1 MYLRRKIVGFFLLAA
16 MLLPISAYGAE
27 ERYELPILMYHQ
39 VKHKNSGKDA
49 VQPWELEAD
58 LQYLA
63 EAGYTTVTMADLL
76 AFVDRGEPLPEK
88 PVMLTFDDG
97 YWNNY
102 LYVLPLLQQYD
113 AKIVLS
119 VIGKDAD
126 DFTQYHSTN
135 VDHAKMTWDQIAE
148 LAESGHVELQHH
160 TYNLH
165 DNTAFRIGC
174 TQGRGESDA
183 DYIRLLTEDT
193 LRLQED
199 IHRRTGAVPVAYA
212 YPYGKSSPLTDPV
225 LAELGF
231 RATLSCDY
239 GVNVITRDPDCL
251 WKLKRICRAHHQPVR
266 ELLPMAY
273 ETLQ

>member
-1 MYLRRKIVGFFLLAA
+1 MYRKLLAV
-16 MLLPISAYGAE
+16 LLLAGVLLSGDARAAE
-27 ERYELPILMYHQ
+27 PEYELPILMYHQ
-39 VKHKNSGKDA
+39 VKHMNSGKDA
-49 VQPWELEAD
+49 IQPWELEAD

-63 EAGYTTVTMADLL
+63 EAGYTTVTVAEVL

-88 PVMLTFDDG
+88 SVMLTFDDG
-97 YWNNY
+97 YYNNY
-102 LYVLPLLQQYD
+102 LYVLPLLQKYD

-126 DFTQYHSTN
+126 EFTQYHSTDI
-135 VDHAKMTWDQIAE
+135 DHAKMTWDQIAE
-148 LAESGHVELQHH
+148 MAESGHVELQHH
-160 TYNLH
+160 TYDLH
-165 DNTAFRIGC
+165 GNTRYRIGC

-183 DYIRLLTEDT
+183 DYIRLLTEDAQ
-193 LRLQED
+193 RLQED
-199 IHRRTGAVPVAYA
+199 IHRRTGSTPAAFA

-251 WKLKRICRAHHQPVR
+251 WQLKRICRSHGHSAE
-266 ELLPMAY
+266 ELLTAAGR
-273 ETLQ
+273 

>member
-1 MYLRRKIVGFFLLAA
+1 MYRKFVAFLLLAA
-16 MLLPISAYGAE
+16 VWLPVPARAAE
-27 ERYELPILMYHQ
+27 ESYELPILMYHQ

-49 VQPWELEAD
+49 IQPWELEAD

-63 EAGYTTVTMADLL
+63 EEGYTTVTMADILSY
-76 AFVDRGEPLPEK
+76 VDEGKPLPEK
-88 PVMLTFDDG
+88 AVMLTFDDG

-102 LYVLPLLQQYD
+102 LYVLPLLKEYN

-119 VIGKDAD
+119 VIGKDTD

-148 LAESGHVELQHH
+148 MAESGLVELQHH

-165 DNTAFRIGC
+165 DNTGFRVGC
-174 TQGRGESDA
+174 ARGRGESDE
-183 DYIRLLTEDT
+183 DYIRVLTEDT

-199 IHRRTGAVPVAYA
+199 IHRRTGHSPTTLT
-212 YPYGKSSPLTDPV
+212 YPYGKSSPLTDSI

-239 GVNVITRDPDCL
+239 GVNRITRDPDCL
-251 WKLKRICRAHHQPVR
+251 WQLKRICRAHGHSAE
-266 ELLPMAY
+266 ELLPPAL
-273 ETLQ
+273 ETVK